1 MTKKRFEDLTFC
13 DNYMFVT
20 ILDDPKNVDIA
31 KRIVELALNRKVKDI
46 KLSST
51 EKKVISRYGGKVTIF
66 DVQVEGS
73 NEYVDI
79 EMQMEKKD
87 SFALRTRAYHSNMDA
102 KYIKEGT
109 EYKDLKESIVIFI
122 CKQDYFNKHLP
133 RYTFHTYCKETK
145 ELKLKDKRTTIFL
158 NPKSETKDKDLKAF
172 LRFIE
177 DNSVTDALSERIDSL
192 VENTKKDEEAR
203 SDYMT
208 FDEYVEDEK
217 VKAKKLGK
225 AEGIREGLAKGE
237 MNRNIAIAK
246 EMLSNDL
253 SIDMIQKYTGLS
265 EEEILKLK

>member
-1 MTKKRFEDLTFC
+1 
-13 DNYMFVT
+13 
-20 ILDDPKNVDIA
+20 
-31 KRIVELALNRKVKDI
+31 
-46 KLSST
+46 
-51 EKKVISRYGGKVTIF
+51 
-66 DVQVEGS
+66 
-73 NEYVDI
+73 
-79 EMQMEKKD
+79 MQIEKKD

-122 CKQDYFNKHLP
+122 CKQDYFDKHLP

-145 ELKLKDKRTTIFL
+145 ELKLEDKRTTIFL
-158 NPKSETKDKDLKAF
+158 NPKSETNDKDLKAF

-177 DNSVTDALSERIDSL
+177 DNSVTDELSERIDSL
-192 VENTKKDEEAR
+192 VENTKRDEEAR